1 MKTSIHRTSWIV
13 VLPLAGLTV
22 AYVFAVF
29 LPGRRAIDRLRDE
42 LAGHREF
49 VVSTTFV
56 TAAIEAARDELEK
69 TDAYNSAWSA
79 AAPIEADLS
88 DLYGRIH
95 ALVKTA
101 GATTTRFEP
110 QLTVDYE
117 QLRRI
122 PVLVGCTG
130 SFSQLG
136 RFLETLEDLPQT
148 IWMETA
154 EFSTNGQAEGVV
166 KCEVELVIFAD
177 NPDNLDQVDTAG

>member
-1 MKTSIHRTSWIV
+1 MKTSIRQTSWV
-13 VLPLAGLTV
+13 VALPLAGLAV
-22 AYVFAVF
+22 AYVLAVF
-29 LPGRRAIDRLRDE
+29 LPGQRAIDQLRGE
-42 LAGHREF
+42 LADHREF

-56 TAAIEAARDELEK
+56 TPAIQATRDELGK
-69 TDAYNSAWSA
+69 TDAYNAAWSA
-79 AAPIEADLS
+79 DAPAEPDLS
-88 DLYGRIH
+88 ELYGRIH

-110 QLTVDYE
+110 QPTVDYE

-136 RFLETLEDLPQT
+136 RFLKTLEDLPQT
-148 IWMETA
+148 IWVETA

-177 NPDNLDQVDTAG
+177 NPDNLDQVDIAG